1 MQLGVIGL
9 GRMGGNIV
17 RRLMRAGHDCVVYDR
32 DPEPAKALAA
42 DGAVVAA
49 DLRDLV
55 SRLRPPRAVWAML
68 PAGKITEAT
77 LAELAGLV
85 SRDDI
90 LIDGGNAFWKDDVRR
105 GRQLAEKGIHYM
117 DVGTSGGVHGLERG
131 YCLMI
136 GGDKAAYARLEP
148 IFRAL
153 APGRGGI
160 EPTRHR
166 DGRDP
171 TAEHGYLHCGP
182 VGSGHF
188 VKMVHNGIE
197 YGMMQAFAEGF
208 DLLRNASAKDGLPPD
223 YGFEFDLADIAE
235 VWRRGSVVTSWLLDL
250 TAEALAADDE
260 LSAYTGNV
268 SDSGEGRWTVDAA
281 VETATPAEVLTSA
294 LFARFRSRVD
304 HTLGEKILSAMRAG
318 FGGHVEPKPGTAL
331 PRGPVAVGAEPVPV
345 APRAS
350 ERVER

>member
-32 DPEPAKALAA
+32 DPRPGQALAA
-42 DGAVVAA
+42 EGAVLASDLKDMVAKLA
-49 DLRDLV
+49 A
-55 SRLRPPRAVWAML
+55 PRAIWVML
-68 PAGKITEAT
+68 PAGKITEGT
-77 LAELAGLV
+77 LAELSGLV
-85 SRDDI
+85 GAGDV

-105 GRQLAEKGIHYM
+105 GRELAAKGIHYM

-136 GGDKAAYARLEP
+136 GGAKEAFDRLEP
-148 IFRAL
+148 IFKVL
-153 APGRGGI
+153 APGKGEI
-160 EPTRHR
+160 EPTKHR
-166 DGRDP
+166 EGRNP
-171 TAEHGYLHCGP
+171 TSEEGYLHCGP

-208 DLLRNASAKDGLPPD
+208 DLLRNASAKEGLPPD
-223 YGFEFDLADIAE
+223 YGFDFDVTEIAE

-250 TAEALAADDE
+250 TAEALAADEE
-260 LSAYTGNV
+260 LAAYTGNV

-304 HTLGEKILSAMRAG
+304 HTFGEKVLSAMRAG
-318 FGGHVEPKPGTAL
+318 FGGHVEPKPGIVQPA
-331 PRGPVAVGAEPVPV
+331 GPVAVGADTVPV
-345 APRAS
+345 STSPS
-350 ERVER
+350 GKG